1 MLVGDLNDLLFVTH
15 LEMFANS
22 LPLALVIHFVAL
34 GAGVIFPFYGKQ
46 RPWTLGSSGTGWKP
60 HSFILSTLSSF
71 WFI

>member
-46 RPWTLGSSGTGWKP
+46 RPWTLGSSGTG
-60 HSFILSTLSSF
+60 
-71 WFI
+71 